1 MLNGWLHRQVA
12 LGVRLASLLWSLK
25 LIKFGSVG
33 RTLQTGTCKEPFLSQ
48 VGGPSFKTN
57 SWKVFGKTSTIKLKR
72 RMLNGWP
79 RIHRQVALGVRL
91 DYYRQGA
98 RTNIAQ
104 ISLRQMK
111 YALSWKSF
119 ARSIQ
124 SCQKHILLGARV
136 IKGIFCHVQG
146 LFNIVKGVL
155 SLNRNRDIDHR
166 NDTIT
171 YDKELRFFRAMA
183 PDDRQYH
190 M

>member
-57 SWKVFGKTSTIKLKR
+57 SWKVFGETSTIKLKR

-91 DYYRQGA
+91 DYFTDFIHEKMYQPD
-98 RTNIAQ
+98 
-104 ISLRQMK
+104 
-111 YALSWKSF
+111 
-119 ARSIQ
+119 
-124 SCQKHILLGARV
+124 
-136 IKGIFCHVQG
+136 VQ
-146 LFNIVKGVL
+146 FTQQN
-155 SLNRNRDIDHR
+155 
-166 NDTIT
+166 
-171 YDKELRFFRAMA
+171 
-183 PDDRQYH
+183 Q
-190 M
+190 